1 MSYLFAGF
9 SVIWL
14 VLYLYVLSVSRRQ
27 RALAREVEA
36 LRQQMAQHVTPKS
49 P

>member
-9 SVIWL
+9 CVIWL

-27 RALAREVEA
+27 RTLAREVEA
-36 LRQQMAQHVTPKS
+36 LRQQMAQQVTPKS
-49 P
+49 S